1 LALYLIQHVHT
12 AETCPTRNP
21 DMVRALRGH
30 VTADNAQRMG
40 LSLLADWVNEP
51 EHTVVLVV
59 EADSQQKAEDFAA
72 PFRQVGSVSVKAG
85 ETCEQVARA
94 CLGEA

>member
-1 LALYLIQHVHT
+1 MPLFLIEHHHT
-12 AETCPTRNP
+12 TETCPTKNP

-30 VTADNAQRMG
+30 VTAENAKKMG
-40 LSLLADWVNEP
+40 VTLLADWVNEP

-59 EADSQQKAEDFAA
+59 ETDTPEKAESFAS
-72 PFRQVGSVSVKAG
+72 PFKMVGSVSVKMG

-94 CLGEA
+94 CLGE

>member
-1 LALYLIQHVHT
+1 
-12 AETCPTRNP
+12 
-21 DMVRALRGH
+21 
-30 VTADNAQRMG
+30 
-40 LSLLADWVNEP
+40 VNEP

-85 ETCEQVARA
+85 ETCEQVARV

>member
-1 LALYLIQHVHT
+1 MALFLIEHHHT

-30 VTADNAQRMG
+30 VTRENAERMSV
-40 LSLLADWVNEP
+40 SLPADWVNEP

-59 EADSQQKAEDFAA
+59 EADSQDKAEGFAS
-72 PFRQVGSVSVKAG
+72 PFRQVGSVTVRAG

-94 CLGEA
+94 CLGE